1 MKTVPLTKTSGIL
14 VGRFE
19 MPCDEDLA
27 DSSRHSSFHCSTCGS
42 ASGSKTGSVVDNSH
56 HPGRRQEA
64 PIGARDMDVGARD
77 TDVI

>member
-1 MKTVPLTKTSGIL
+1 MKTVLDVSKINEGGGVL

-19 MPCDEDLA
+19 LPCDEDLA

-64 PIGARDMDVGARD
+64 PIGARD
-77 TDVI
+77 TEVI